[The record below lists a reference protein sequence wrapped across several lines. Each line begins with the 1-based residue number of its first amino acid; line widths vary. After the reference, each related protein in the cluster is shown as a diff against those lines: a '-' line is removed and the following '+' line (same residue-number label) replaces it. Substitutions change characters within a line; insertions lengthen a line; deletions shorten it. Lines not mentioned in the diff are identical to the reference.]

1 MPIPPLIDGRG
12 DVHPDE
18 SSPHTDCPDPATC
31 DCDCHGCKRA
41 WERAG
46 RPSPSP
52 REIGATAD
60 TTITSALVAMRE
72 AVERGSRVT
81 VLQAFSNLEDA
92 IRKMQAQTA
101 NSTPKTWEETAKNM
115 RALLMQGESPEIV
128 LAMYLGVWTPGICPK
143 PVAVARAIAPT
154 SLAAPVCVAWVGTN
168 RTCDRCGKDKDTH
181 ANPAP
186 EVDSLTT
193 ARNLLRR
200 ARIRLV
206 DEPSA
211 KELDAEIVAFLGK
224 CPGATTNGSQ
234 RCTREQGHKGRCFD
248 GKRVFADETRLSEAS
263 YAEARDAQK
272 FKE

>member
-31 DCDCHGCKRA
+31 DCDCHGCKRV

-60 TTITSALVAMRE
+60 MTITSALVAMRE

-101 NSTPKTWEETAKNM
+101 GTPQT
-115 RALLMQGESPEIV
+115 
-128 LAMYLGVWTPGICPK
+128 
-143 PVAVARAIAPT
+143 VARAIAPT

-193 ARNLLRR
+193 ARSLLRR
-200 ARIRLV
+200 ARICLV
-206 DEPSA
+206 NEPSA

-263 YAEARDAQK
+263 SPIR
-272 FKE
+272 